1 MESRKMAVV
10 DWNERKSLQDFFG
23 AFLPS
28 EIAITYFD
36 DTEGIAKRLESGER
50 FDLYLVDNCLGCG
63 TGPGLHTPEPAIEC
77 VRLIREKHPEAEIIV
92 LANIASLW
100 EYQQF
105 EKSGAARYL
114 IGKGDDPKVLRDTI
128 QRLLKL

>member
-10 DWNERKSLQDFFG
+10 DWSERKSLEDFFG
-23 AFLPS
+23 AFLPP
-28 EIAITYFD
+28 EVMVTYFD
-36 DTEGIAKRLESGER
+36 NIEGLAKRLASGER
-50 FDLYLVDNCLGCG
+50 FDLYLVDNCLGCDLG
-63 TGPGLHTPEPAIEC
+63 KGPHVPGPAIEC